1 MILQLGTGAF
11 LRGFLDWMLHETA
24 YEGRVVVSGL
34 TRGGSVE
41 ALREQGLGFTHTLRG
56 LKGGTRVDARVSN
69 SVLTEAVDPYKE
81 WDRLRAVAM
90 DPELRLVVTNSTE
103 AGLVWRPASSPNPCP
118 EPFAAK
124 LAALLIARFHALGA
138 EAPGLLVTPTELVQD
153 NGPALR
159 SLVLAHALEWGTDES
174 FAGWL
179 DDCVTFA
186 STLVDRIVSKEPTED
201 DPLAI
206 SSEPYHL
213 WVLEDGGA
221 LGGILDLQGLNVHS
235 VADLAPW
242 RERKVRLLN
251 GGHACMVFTGLLD
264 GLCHVR
270 DAMEHPVHRAFL
282 ERCLREEVLPGL
294 TGDTE
299 ELEAY
304 LGDVLERFSN
314 PFLDHRLDAIRLNSH
329 AKVHVRIL
337 PAMRDHAARTGCL
350 PQGLTT
356 ALAAFLLLYREASSG
371 DEADVLVRYCGRT
384 PAQAL
389 EDPVLFPPESL
400 AGLDDLPAAVSEA
413 AARLERDVQGALA

>member
-11 LRGFLDWMLHETA
+11 LRGFLDWMLHEVS

-34 TRGGSVE
+34 TRSGSVE
-41 ALREQGLGFTHTLRG
+41 ALRECDLRFTHTLRG
-56 LKGGTRVDARVSN
+56 LRGGTRVEEQLSN
-69 SVLTEAVDPYKE
+69 TVLTEAVDPYAE

-124 LAALLIARFHALGA
+124 LAALLVARFHALGSG
-138 EAPGLLVTPTELVQD
+138 APSLLVTPTELVED

-159 SLVLAHALEWGTDES
+159 TLVLRHALEWGTDES
-174 FAGWL
+174 FTGWL
-179 DDCVTFA
+179 DGHVRFV
-186 STLVDRIVSKEPTED
+186 STLVDRIVSKEPSEG

-213 WVLEDGGA
+213 WVLDDGGA
-221 LGGILDLQGLNVHS
+221 LGEVLDLEGLNVHS
-235 VADLAPW
+235 VSDLAPW

-251 GGHACMVFTGLLD
+251 GGHACLVFTGLLD
-264 GLCHVR
+264 GLVHVR
-270 DAMEHPVHRAFL
+270 EAMEQPIHRAFL

-294 TGDTE
+294 SGDPA
-299 ELEAY
+299 ELEDY
-304 LGDVLERFSN
+304 LADVLERFAN

-337 PAMRDHAARTGCL
+337 PAMREHVARTGSL
-350 PQGLTT
+350 PPGLTT
-356 ALAAFLLLYREASSG
+356 ALAAFLLVYQGASSG
-371 DEADVLVRYCGRT
+371 DEADVLVRYSGKS

-389 EDPVLFPPESL
+389 ADPVLFPPESL
-400 AGLDDLPAAVSEA
+400 KGLDDLPAAVTEA
-413 AARLERDVQGALA
+413 AARLKRDVKAALQ